1 MTINASNVKRV
12 LKEIFIPEQHKT
24 EPVYFYGRVIAY
36 VFFLI
41 WGLKLISTPMN
52 DLMMSFMHNIN
63 LPMHEAG
70 HIIFSFL
77 GDFMRV
83 LGGTLMQLIMPAI
96 VTGAF
101 LVKNRDA
108 FGASLGLW
116 WLGQSFMDNAPYIN
130 DARAGELLLLGGVTG
145 KEAPGY
151 HDWENILGRLGWLQ
165 YDQLLAKISFT
176 VGIALMLLALAWGG
190 YMLYLQFQANQN
202 RFSFKKNT

>member
-1 MTINASNVKRV
+1 MTANDSNMKQV
-12 LKEIFIPEQHKT
+12 LKELFIPEQQKP
-24 EPVYFYGRVIAY
+24 EPVYFYGRVIVY
-36 VFFLI
+36 LFFLV
-41 WGLKLISTPMN
+41 WGFRLMKTPMN
-52 DLMMSFMHNIN
+52 DQMMSFMHNIN

-77 GDFMRV
+77 GNFMGV

-101 LVKNRDA
+101 LLKNRDA

-130 DARAGELLLLGGVTG
+130 DARAGELPLLGGVTG

-165 YDQLLAKISFT
+165 YDHLLATISFT
-176 VGIALMLLALAWGG
+176 LGIVLMLLALTWGG
-190 YMLYLQFQANQN
+190 YMLYVQFQAN
-202 RFSFKKNT
+202 RKAHE

>member
-1 MTINASNVKRV
+1 MIANYTNIKQI
-12 LKEIFIPEQHKT
+12 LKDIFIPEQHKT
-24 EPVYFYGRVIAY
+24 EAVYFYGRVVVY
-36 VFFLI
+36 VFFLV
-41 WGLKLISTPMN
+41 WGLRLMKTPLN
-52 DLMMSFMHNIN
+52 DQMMSFMHNIN

-77 GDFMRV
+77 GNFMGV
-83 LGGTLMQLIMPAI
+83 LGGTIMQLLMPAI
-96 VTGAF
+96 VLGSF

-151 HDWENILGRLGWLQ
+151 HDWENILGQLGWLQ
-165 YDQLLAKISFT
+165 YDHLLAKISFT
-176 VGIALMLLALAWGG
+176 VGILLMLLAFAWGG
-190 YMLYLQFQANQN
+190 YMLYLQFQANQ
-202 RFSFKKNT
+202 KAQE

>member
-1 MTINASNVKRV
+1 MTANYSNIKQA
-12 LKEIFIPEQHKT
+12 LKELIFPEQHKT
-24 EPVYFYGRVIAY
+24 ESVYFYGRVVVY

-41 WGLKLISTPMN
+41 WGLRLMKAPLN
-52 DLMMSFMHNIN
+52 DQMMSFMHNIN

-77 GDFMRV
+77 GNFMGV
-83 LGGTLMQLIMPAI
+83 LGGTLMQLLMPVI
-96 VTGAF
+96 VLGSF

-116 WLGQSFMDNAPYIN
+116 WLGQSFLDCAPYIN

-151 HDWENILGRLGWLQ
+151 HDWENILGQLGWLQ
-165 YDQLLAKISFT
+165 YDHLLAKISFAI
-176 VGIALMLLALAWGG
+176 GILLMLLAFAWGG
-190 YMLYLQFQANQN
+190 YMLYLQFQVNQN
-202 RFSFKKNT
+202 DNEQD